1 MVPPG
6 SFHSSHA
13 VIILKLG
20 KGTIEKFHDL
30 GHLYEMAE
38 MVSARDEVLL
48 LDLKSVV

>member
-6 SFHSSHA
+6 SFHTIHTD
-13 VIILKLG
+13 IILKLG